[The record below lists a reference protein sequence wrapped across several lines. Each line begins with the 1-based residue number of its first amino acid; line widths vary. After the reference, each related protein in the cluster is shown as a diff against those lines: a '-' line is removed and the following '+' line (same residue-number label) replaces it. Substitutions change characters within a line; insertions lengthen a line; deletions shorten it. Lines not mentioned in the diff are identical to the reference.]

1 MLPPRWQETP
11 LLLIIKRSVNPYCR
25 KTSRFNHKIMAP
37 PDHGYKFSDDI
48 LDTVLKLQTAINE
61 FDLGSYETLNA
72 QRGFRYLLNRL
83 TAEINTS
90 MIEWGMGVVGEEE
103 DLTPK
108 SKLIRNIDNSLGIP
122 ESRELPH
129 PTVEE
134 DTKDDDSPAENSCH
148 EYECG
153 GEETSLTPA
162 V

>member
-1 MLPPRWQETP
+1 MLPPRGQETP
-11 LLLIIKRSVNPYCR
+11 LLLTIKRTVNPYYR
-25 KTSRFNHKIMAP
+25 NSSRFNPKTMAP

-61 FDLGSYETLNA
+61 FDLGSYQMLNA

-90 MIEWGMGVVGEEE
+90 MIEWEMGVVGVEE
-103 DLTPK
+103 DLTPE

-134 DTKDDDSPAENSCH
+134 DIKTTTYRREQLSRR
-148 EYECG
+148 
-153 GEETSLTPA
+153 
-162 V
+162 